1 VLAAQRFFVLL
12 LCPVDNPHNL
22 LMQNS
27 QLSPDSLPQ
36 HIAIIMDGNGRWAKA
51 QGKPRVFGHKN
62 VVAAVRKTIST
73 AAKLGIKA
81 VTLFAFSSE
90 NWRRPEEEV
99 GVLMEL
105 FISVLSTEVKK
116 LHKNNL
122 RLRIIGDKTRFSQ
135 RLQSKIADA
144 EAMTAGNTGMVIN
157 IAANYGG
164 KWDITEAMKVVGQQI
179 QDGQLQASDVTEEL
193 IAQHLTMADLPDVDL
208 LIRTSG
214 ECRISNFMLWQLAYA
229 ELYFTPVYWPEFG
242 EEHLLDAVT
251 WFVNRERRF
260 GCTGE
265 QIKALMNNS

>member
-1 VLAAQRFFVLL
+1 
-12 LCPVDNPHNL
+12 
-22 LMQNS
+22 MQNS

-62 VVAAVRKTIST
+62 GVAAVRKTIST

-193 IAQHLTMADLPDVDL
+193 IAQHLTMADL
-208 LIRTSG
+208 
-214 ECRISNFMLWQLAYA
+214 
-229 ELYFTPVYWPEFG
+229 
-242 EEHLLDAVT
+242 
-251 WFVNRERRF
+251 
-260 GCTGE
+260 
-265 QIKALMNNS
+265 

>member
-1 VLAAQRFFVLL
+1 
-12 LCPVDNPHNL
+12 
-22 LMQNS
+22 MSNS
-27 QLSPDSLPQ
+27 QLSPELLPK

-62 VVAAVRKTIST
+62 GVAAVRKTITTS
-73 AAKLGIKA
+73 AKLGIKA

-105 FISVLSTEVKK
+105 FISVLSSEVKR

-122 RLRIIGDKTRFSQ
+122 RLRVIGDKSRFND
-135 RLQSKIADA
+135 RLQKKIAQA
-144 EAMTAGNTGMVIN
+144 EELTAGNSGMVIN

-164 KWDITEAMKVVGQQI
+164 KWDIM
-179 QDGQLQASDVTEEL
+179 QATKAIATMVEKGDINVDEVSEEL
-193 IAQHLTMADLPDVDL
+193 ITQHLTMADLPEVDL

-214 ECRISNFMLWQLAYA
+214 ECRISNFMLWQMAYA
-229 ELYFTPVYWPEFG
+229 EMYFTPIYWPEFN
-242 EEHLLDAVT
+242 EDSLIDAIS
-251 WFVNRERRF
+251 WFIDRERRF

-265 QIKALMNNS
+265 QIKSLMESN

>member
-1 VLAAQRFFVLL
+1 
-12 LCPVDNPHNL
+12 
-22 LMQNS
+22 MQNS
-27 QLSPDSLPQ
+27 QLSPELLPK

-62 VVAAVRKTIST
+62 GVSAVRKTIST
-73 AAKLGIKA
+73 AARLGIKA

-105 FISVLSTEVKK
+105 FITVLSTEVKR
-116 LHKNNL
+116 LHKNGL
-122 RLRIIGDKTRFSQ
+122 RLRVIGDTSRFNQ
-135 RLQSKIADA
+135 RLQQKIAQA
-144 EAMTAGNTGMVIN
+144 EELTAGNSGMVIN

-164 KWDITEAMKVVGQQI
+164 KWDITEATKQIARQVQQ
-179 QDGQLQASDVTEEL
+179 GEL
-193 IAQHLTMADLPDVDL
+193 NVDQINESLITQHLTMSDLPEVDL

-229 ELYFTPVYWPEFG
+229 EMYFTPIYWPEFN
-242 EEHLLDAVT
+242 EDSLIEAVT
-251 WFVNRERRF
+251 WFIERERRF

-265 QIKALMNNS
+265 QVRALMECQ

>member
-1 VLAAQRFFVLL
+1 M
-12 LCPVDNPHNL
+12 H
-22 LMQNS
+22 NS
-27 QLSPDSLPQ
+27 QVFSDSLPK

-62 VVAAVRKTIST
+62 GVKAVRKTISS

-81 VTLFAFSSE
+81 VSLFAFSSE
-90 NWRRPEEEV
+90 NWRRPEAEV

-105 FISVLSTEVKK
+105 FITVLSSEVKK

-122 RLRIIGDKTRFSQ
+122 QLRVIGDKSRFNE
-135 RLQSKIADA
+135 RLQKKIEEA
-144 EAMTAGNTGMVIN
+144 ETLTSTNTGMVIN

-164 KWDITEAMKVVGQQI
+164 KWDIQQAVKSISQKV
-179 QDGQLQASDVTEEL
+179 QDGSLDVEAIDESL
-193 IAQHLTMADLPDVDL
+193 ITQHLTMSDIPEVDL

-229 ELYFTPVYWPEFG
+229 EMYFTEQYWPDFNEDSLI
-242 EEHLLDAVT
+242 EAVT
-251 WFVNRERRF
+251 WFINRERRF

-265 QIKALMNNS
+265 QVKALMETE

>member
-1 VLAAQRFFVLL
+1 
-12 LCPVDNPHNL
+12 
-22 LMQNS
+22 MQNS
-27 QLSPDSLPQ
+27 PLSSDVLPK

-62 VVAAVRKTIST
+62 GVSAVRKTIST

-81 VTLFAFSSE
+81 ITLFAFSSE

-122 RLRIIGDKTRFSQ
+122 RLRIIGDKSRFSE
-135 RLQSKIADA
+135 RLQSKIAQA
-144 EAMTAGNTGMVIN
+144 EALTQNNTGMVIN

-164 KWDITEAMKVVGQQI
+164 KWDITQAVRDIAAQVSRGELLLEEIDEAVV
-179 QDGQLQASDVTEEL
+179 AN
-193 IAQHLTMADLPDVDL
+193 HLTMADLPEVDL

-229 ELYFTPVYWPEFG
+229 EMYFTPVFWPEFG
-242 EEHLLDAVT
+242 EESLIEAVT

-265 QIKALMNNS
+265 QIKALMTS

>member
-1 VLAAQRFFVLL
+1 M
-12 LCPVDNPHNL
+12 HT
-22 LMQNS
+22 S
-27 QLSPDSLPQ
+27 QAFTDSLPK

-62 VVAAVRKTIST
+62 GVQAVRKTISS
-73 AAKLGIKA
+73 AAKLGIQA
-81 VTLFAFSSE
+81 VSLFAFSSE

-105 FISVLSTEVKK
+105 FITVLSNEVKK

-122 RLRIIGDKTRFSQ
+122 RLRVIGDKTRFSQ
-135 RLQSKIADA
+135 RLQKKIAEA
-144 EAMTAGNTGMVIN
+144 EALTHDNTGMVIN

-164 KWDITEAMKVVGQQI
+164 KWDIQEAVKKIALDVQQGKLSI
-179 QDGQLQASDVTEEL
+179 DDIDEPL
-193 IAQHLTMADLPDVDL
+193 ITQNLTMSDIPEVDL

-229 ELYFTPVYWPEFG
+229 EIYFTEQFWPDFNEDSLV
-242 EEHLLDAVT
+242 EAVT
-251 WFVNRERRF
+251 WFINRERRF

-265 QIKALMNNS
+265 QVKALMETQ